1 MHMAKKSEE
10 AMCAAVKVLLGS
22 VVTFLTAMAVL
33 WIFFSDVK
41 PVPWGD
47 VAQSSVRLQTAFFL
61 LTIENLAVFGIV
73 LAAVAILTLWAYPSA
88 RHHPEPRRETVNEK
102 CVTK

>member
-1 MHMAKKSEE
+1 MAKKSEE

-41 PVPWGD
+41 RVPWGD